1 MGQSESLGRNL
12 VSIQRRGVSPP
23 PNGRHSPHDGLLPSM
38 PSRPTS
44 QGGRPA
50 SATTNSIGP
59 MSKRPVSA
67 EIRYY
72 HGRRR
77 HPARSFDAT
86 PWHHIGRPAWDA
98 SPPGVRARSPPYPPT
113 PRIRQHSLQ
122 SFKSEPSSRSGAAK
136 QAHPPL
142 SFVSCAQYNPARHT
156 IRRRRRAA
164 SRTKSPSRHN
174 STSRWCH
181 CLQHPPL
188 LAPPPPS
195 PSLTLSFT

>member
-38 PSRPTS
+38 PSRPVS
-44 QGGRPA
+44 QGGRPV

-67 EIRYY
+67 DIRYY

-86 PWHHIGRPAWDA
+86 PWHQIGRPAWDA
-98 SPPGVRARSPPYPPT
+98 SPPGVRRRSPPYPNP
-113 PRIRQHSLQ
+113 PYPPNGLQ
-122 SFKSEPSSRSGAAK
+122 SFKADPSSRSGAAK
-136 QAHPPL
+136 LAHPRCLL
-142 SFVSCAQYNPARHT
+142 SRVPSTTPRAIPSAVVAAPQAARNHHRAT
-156 IRRRRRAA
+156 TRRAGA
-164 SRTKSPSRHN
+164 TVSSTLHN
-174 STSRWCH
+174 
-181 CLQHPPL
+181 
-188 LAPPPPS
+188 
-195 PSLTLSFT
+195 

>member
-86 PWHHIGRPAWDA
+86 PWHHMTRPAWDA
-98 SPPGVRARSPPYPPT
+98 SPPCARARSPPYPPT
-113 PRIRQHSLQ
+113 PASANTAFNHSNPNHRPVAALR
-122 SFKSEPSSRSGAAK
+122 SRLTPRCLLSRVPSTTPRAIPSAVVAAPQAARNRHRATTQRAGA
-136 QAHPPL
+136 
-142 SFVSCAQYNPARHT
+142 
-156 IRRRRRAA
+156 
-164 SRTKSPSRHN
+164 
-174 STSRWCH
+174 
-181 CLQHPPL
+181 
-188 LAPPPPS
+188 
-195 PSLTLSFT
+195 TLSSTLRY